1 MLLNYL
7 KIAWRNLVK
16 NRSYA
21 LINITGLALGIGCA
35 MLIFALVRY
44 HYSIDRHHQKFDRI
58 YRITTKFFSP
68 AGEFHTPGVPYVFGK
83 TLRNDHPEIENLAMI
98 DQEEE
103 PTVVVPMT
111 KGPDKKFKETD
122 GIGAFVEPTYFR
134 IFDYDWLAGGPA
146 DLTQPNTVVLSDKN
160 ARKYFGTT
168 ANVIGKTIKLD
179 GRLNLRIVGIF
190 ADYKDNTDFPYS
202 IMPSW
207 ASLKE
212 YRGSDDNGFDDT
224 NSSTQ
229 CYVSL
234 NNQFTQA
241 DWDRQMLAFIK
252 KNKPTGL
259 KDTRFPMQ
267 PLSAIHFSTDH
278 GGVSEGLILSLL
290 IIGIFL
296 IITASINFVNLATAQ
311 ALTRSRE
318 VGVRKVMG
326 STRPQLFWQFMGE
339 TALITL
345 VATAIAIGLFQFGQD
360 LIQQNLS
367 GAFKF
372 TFYFTLSVVGWLIL
386 LVVGVI
392 AMSGVYPALVLAG
405 FRPVM
410 ALAGK
415 ITSQQ
420 VGGFSV
426 RRGLVI
432 TQFAI
437 SQMLIIGMIVVTSQ
451 LTFVQNKD
459 LGFRK
464 NAILTV
470 QLPSVPDQDVT
481 KLSTFRN
488 LATSIPDVEK
498 FSYSMSGA
506 PQSGWISSTGFT
518 YNNRPKA
525 EDFSIQRKYIDV
537 NYLDLYGIKV
547 VAGRNLYPSDTS
559 RETLVNEKFVRK
571 LGFSNPNQV
580 LGKLLYVDGKKLEI
594 IGVVKD
600 FNQEALKAAISPLF
614 MTTRANRYFA
624 ANLQL
629 HSGNFGRAINQ
640 LEKFYNQT
648 YPDSYF
654 THQFVDTQ
662 IERSYRQEQTMAKL
676 INFFAGI
683 AMLIGCLGLYGLVLF
698 MARQKTKEIGVRKV
712 LGASVGSILW
722 LFGKEFAQLIVV
734 AFVLAAPVAWWIMTK
749 WLQGFEYKIDFGP
762 GIFAISML
770 ATLIVAAIT
779 VSFQSVKAALTNP
792 VKSLRSE

>member
-7 KIAWRNLVK
+7 KIAWRNLIK

-21 LINITGLALGIGCA
+21 LINITGLALGIGSA

-44 HYSIDRHHQKFDRI
+44 HYNIDRHHQKYDRI
-58 YRITTKFFSP
+58 YRITTKFLSP

-83 TLRNDHPEIENLAMI
+83 SLRNDHPEIENLAMI

-103 PTVVVPMT
+103 PTVVVPMA
-111 KGPDKKFKETD
+111 KSPDKKFKETD

-134 IFDYDWLAGGPA
+134 IFDYDWLEGGPA
-146 DLTQPNTVVLSDKN
+146 DLKQPNTVVLSAKS
-160 ARKYFGTT
+160 AQKYFGTT
-168 ANVIGKTIKLD
+168 ANVIGKTVKLD

-212 YRGSDDNGFDDT
+212 YRGSDDDGFDNT

-229 CYVSL
+229 CYVTL
-234 NNQFTQA
+234 NDRFTQA
-241 DWDRQMLAFIK
+241 DWDRQMTTFIK
-252 KNKPTGL
+252 KYKPNGV

-296 IITASINFVNLATAQ
+296 IVTASINFVNLATAQ

-345 VATAIAIGLFQFGQD
+345 VATAIAIGLFQAGQT

-372 TFYFTLSVVGWLIL
+372 TFYFSPSVIGWLAL
-386 LVVGVI
+386 LIVGVI
-392 AMSGVYPALVLAG
+392 ALSGVYPALVLAG

-432 TQFAI
+432 MQFAI

-470 QLPSVPDQDVT
+470 QLPNVPVQDVP

-506 PQSGWISSTGFT
+506 PQSGWTSSTGLK
-518 YNNRPKA
+518 YDNRPKN

-537 NYLDLYGIKV
+537 NYLDVYGIKV

-559 RETLVNEKFVRK
+559 RETLVNETFVRK
-571 LGFSNPNQV
+571 IGLSNPAQV
-580 LGKLLYVDGKKLEI
+580 LGKPLFVDGKNLEI

-600 FNQEALKAAISPLF
+600 FNQEALKTAISPLF
-614 MTTRANRYFA
+614 MTTRANRYYA

-629 HSGNFGRAINQ
+629 HSGNFQRAISQ
-640 LEKFYNQT
+640 LETFYNQV

-654 THQFVDTQ
+654 THQFVDVQ
-662 IERSYRQEQTMAKL
+662 IERNYRQEQTMSKL
-676 INFFAGI
+676 VNFFAGI
-683 AMLIGCLGLYGLVLF
+683 AVLIGCLGLYGLVLF
-698 MARQKTKEIGVRKV
+698 MATQKTKEIGVRKV
-712 LGASVGSILW
+712 LGASIGSILW

-734 AFVLAAPVAWWIMTK
+734 AFVVAAPVAWWIMTK

-762 GIFAISML
+762 GIFAIAIL
-770 ATLIVAAIT
+770 ATVLVAAIT
-779 VSFQSVKAALTNP
+779 VSFQSVKAALMNP